1 MPLEGQSTLLLLILP
16 VKFCFYTCLHSCFF
30 CFLSFFFHYFSGK
43 LYLNCLI
50 LKLTQVFSLGV
61 SSYPR
66 LDNIGTCH
74 SAWVTSVADKALFR
88 LNPLF
93 PCVYIIA
100 CCSVAFDLAYSSAS
114 NFYLICFLQFC
125 ERNFHKM

>member
-1 MPLEGQSTLLLLILP
+1 MPLEGQSTLLTCQILFLHLPSLLFFSFL
-16 VKFCFYTCLHSCFF
+16 FYS
-30 CFLSFFFHYFSGK
+30 FSGK
-43 LYLNCLI
+43 LYLYCLI

-66 LDNIGTCH
+66 LENIGTRH
-74 SAWVTSVADKALFR
+74 SAWVTSVADKALFYFYHR
-88 LNPLF
+88 LLPLSL
-93 PCVYIIA
+93 YIIA
-100 CCSVAFDLAYSSAS
+100 CCSVAFDLAYSSAN